1 MVGVKEQPR
10 KGLPKRPQLLLLGLG
25 YGCYLSFFPIGP
37 LGTVFLT
44 QLATG
49 WDGILLS
56 RVLFELATA
65 GAILAWKLAGA
76 GPAAQRPATT
86 RLSFACAL
94 LLTCL
99 VPTLAPLA
107 PPQAAAPLYWTMMGV
122 FTAAPKLFWY
132 ELFFRLYRSRGRSK
146 LLVCLAGSFFV
157 AAAVMPLS
165 SLITQALGT
174 APSVALT
181 VTLCWACLE
190 LGKRD
195 ETGAVPQPVL
205 SSAYSSSTYIKI
217 VTASFGVSWAF
228 SYTIAVNSGFGT
240 ESGATNSGVMLAGI
254 TLCSLLMLLFSRS
267 RLADTLRFNEM
278 MRWVIVAVASA
289 WAVMPLASDAAPALA
304 CFLCSAAYIFQS
316 VLMILLIVEICDD
329 YRVSVACVTAV
340 HYGRFIVFAS
350 LSSLSYWLLSQ
361 ACAPKIALEAVTAIC
376 VVATVA
382 CVPILPS
389 RKSRAM
395 VLAMDGLPEEKS
407 RADLLRESME
417 TLARTR
423 GLTARE
429 AEVMAMLVKGM
440 GRADIA
446 ESLHVST
453 WTVKNHVANIYAKT
467 DVHSAQELISR
478 LEHGHTAG

>member
-99 VPTLAPLA
+99 VPALAPLA
-107 PPQAAAPLYWTMMGV
+107 PPQAAAPLYWAMMGV

-181 VTLCWACLE
+181 VALCWACLE

-217 VTASFGVSWAF
+217 VTASFG
-228 SYTIAVNSGFGT
+228 T

-254 TLCSLLMLLFSRS
+254 ILCSLLMLLFSRS

-407 RADLLRESME
+407 RADLLRGSME

-478 LEHGHTAG
+478 LEHGHTTG